1 MGDPD
6 APLPGPDDERFEVLM
21 GAGFMGVAGVD
32 MVFVIVLVVCALGLG
47 AGWSGLGVVGCTVR
61 GSLEEGWTSVRDVRI
76 QARAAHTY
84 PWYERL
90 PNPENNSAE
99 QAGAST

>member
-47 AGWSGLGVVGCTVR
+47 ARWSGLGVVGCTVR
-61 GSLEEGWTSVRDVRI
+61 GWL
-76 QARAAHTY
+76 ARTNVSKDARLQERTAHTY

-90 PNPENNSAE
+90 PNPENNSTE

>member
-21 GAGFMGVAGVD
+21 GAGFMGVAGVA

-61 GSLEEGWTSVRDVRI
+61 G
-76 QARAAHTY
+76 
-84 PWYERL
+84 
-90 PNPENNSAE
+90 
-99 QAGAST
+99 

>member
-1 MGDPD
+1 
-6 APLPGPDDERFEVLM
+6 M

-47 AGWSGLGVVGCTVR
+47 TGWSGLGVVGCTVR
-61 GSLEEGWTSVRDVRI
+61 GRLVRTNVSKDVRI

-84 PWYERL
+84 LWYERL
-90 PNPENNSAE
+90 PNPENNSTE